1 MTRRAVRVAFA
12 LLAVSGCAALAPRP
26 AWELPPPPV
35 SEGPIVPQ
43 QRLHRATL
51 DNGLEVL
58 VLEDH
63 RTPRLSVGITL
74 RRGIAIEPLDQAGL
88 ASLTTEVMK
97 RGAGSRDALALAR
110 AVEDIGA
117 SLSADAG
124 WDSTS
129 VGLTGLSE
137 DGDALFALLA
147 DVVRRPRFDRAEV
160 ERARAETIQSLEQD
174 RDEPEV
180 LLGRQLDRVLYPG
193 HRYGIPEDGE
203 RASLMRL
210 DARALRAFHDRIFV
224 ARNAILYAVGDIS
237 ADDAFARA
245 RAGFGDWAAGT
256 VPEPG
261 PAPPVVTPPARKI
274 VVVDRPE
281 LVQAQIAL
289 AHEGIARTDAERIPA
304 LLMNTVLGGG
314 GFLSRLLTRV
324 RAEEG
329 LTYSIGSA
337 FSMRRHAGPFAVMT
351 FTRVP
356 EVGRVVSLVISVL
369 EGMRRDPPSE
379 DEFRLAK
386 SFNAGRF
393 VLGFETSTSIAAG
406 LIDLDVYGLPGNSL
420 DTYRTRVNAT
430 TREEVAAQARRLLHP
445 ERLAIVVVGPAEAL
459 RPQLAP
465 LGEVEVVKP

>member
-1 MTRRAVRVAFA
+1 MTRRAALVALGWLA
-12 LLAVSGCAALAPRP
+12 LPGCSALVPKH
-26 AWELPPPPV
+26 AWQLPPPPV
-35 SEGPIVPQ
+35 AEGPIVPQ

-63 RTPRLSVGITL
+63 RTPRLSVGVTL
-74 RRGIAIEPLDQAGL
+74 RRGIAIEPLDRAGL

-97 RGAGSRDALALAR
+97 RGAGSRNALALAR

-124 WDSTS
+124 WDSSS
-129 VGLTGLSE
+129 VGLSGLSE

-147 DVVRRPRFDRAEV
+147 DVVRRPRFDPAEV
-160 ERARAETIQSLEQD
+160 ERARAETIQMLEQD
-174 RDEPEV
+174 KDEPGT
-180 LLGRQLDRVLYPG
+180 LLGRQLDRVLYPD
-193 HRYGIPEDGE
+193 HRYGLPEDGE

-210 DARALRAFHDRIFV
+210 DARALREFHDRVFV
-224 ARNAILYAVGDIS
+224 AHNAIVYVVGDIS
-237 ADDAFARA
+237 ADDALARV
-245 RAGFGDWAAGT
+245 RASFGDWAAGS

-261 PAPPVVTPPARKI
+261 PPPPREAPVERRV
-274 VVVDRPE
+274 VVVDRPD
-281 LVQAQIAL
+281 LVQAQIAI
-289 AHEGIARTDAERIPA
+289 AHEGIARTDPERIPA
-304 LLMNTVLGGG
+304 LLMNTILGGG
-314 GFLSRLLTRV
+314 GFLSRLLSRV
-324 RAEEG
+324 RADEG

-337 FSMRRHAGPFAVMT
+337 FSMRRQPGPFAVTT

-369 EGMRRDPPSE
+369 EGMNSDPPSE

-393 VLGFETSTSIAAG
+393 VLGFETSNEIAAG
-406 LIDLDVYGLPGNSL
+406 LIDLDVHGLPPDSL

-430 TREEVAAQARRLLHP
+430 RREEVAAAARRLLHP
-445 ERLAIVVVGPAEAL
+445 ERIAIVVVGPAEAL

-465 LGEVEVVKP
+465 FGTVEVVKP

>member
-1 MTRRAVRVAFA
+1 MTRSVRLAAFG
-12 LLAVSGCAALAPRP
+12 LLALSGCSALAPKP
-26 AWELPPPPV
+26 AWEQPPPPV
-35 SEGPIVPQ
+35 AEGPIVPQ

-63 RTPRLSVGITL
+63 RTPRLAVGIAL
-74 RRGIAIEPLDQAGL
+74 RRGIAIESLDQAGL

-110 AVEDIGA
+110 AVEDLGA

-129 VGLTGLSE
+129 VGLSGLSS
-137 DGDALFALLA
+137 DGDTLVALLA
-147 DVVRRPRFDRAEV
+147 DVVRRPRFEPSEV
-160 ERARAETIQSLEQD
+160 DRARAETIQSLEQD
-174 RDEPEV
+174 RDEPEA
-180 LLGRQLDRVLYPG
+180 LLGLQLDRVLYPD
-193 HRYGIPEDGE
+193 HRYGLPEDGE
-203 RASLMRL
+203 RKSLMRL
-210 DARALRAFHDRIFV
+210 DAHALRAFHDRVFV
-224 ARNAILYAVGDIS
+224 ARNAIFYAVGDIS
-237 ADDAFARA
+237 YDDALARA
-245 RAGFGDWAAGT
+245 RAQFGDWAAGS

-261 PAPPVVTPPARKI
+261 PAPPALTPPARRI
-274 VVVDRPE
+274 VVVDRPD

-289 AHEGIARTDAERIPA
+289 AHEGIARTDPQRIPA

-329 LTYSIGSA
+329 LTYSIGSG
-337 FSMRRHAGPFAVMT
+337 FSMRRHPGPFAVTT

-356 EVGRVVSLVISVL
+356 EVGRVVSLVLSVL
-369 EGMRRDPPSE
+369 EGMRKDPPSE

-386 SFNAGRF
+386 SYNAGRF
-393 VLGFETSTSIAAG
+393 VLGFETSSAIAAG
-406 LIDLDVYGLPGNSL
+406 LIDLDVYGLPSDSL
-420 DTYRTRVNAT
+420 DTYRARVNAT
-430 TREEVAAQARRLLHP
+430 TREEVAAQAQRLLHP
-445 ERLAIVVVGPAEAL
+445 ERIAIVVVGPAEAL